1 MFILGGIMSPS
12 QSPIPIPRSDKIT
25 MEPPSSEKRNINLN
39 SSLPPINENRRVPS
53 SFIDGSPPND
63 STSPNSKIKKKGKQ
77 MKLRGK
83 FGQDSNN

>member
-1 MFILGGIMSPS
+1 MLVLGGIMSPT

-25 MEPPSSEKRNINLN
+25 MEPPSSEKKNVNLN
-39 SSLPPINENRRVPS
+39 SSLPPINEARRVPS
-53 SFIDGSPPND
+53 SFVETSPLND

>member
-53 SFIDGSPPND
+53 SFVDESPLND

>member
-1 MFILGGIMSPS
+1 MLVLGGIMSPT

-25 MEPPSSEKRNINLN
+25 MEPPSSEKKNVNLN
-39 SSLPPINENRRVPS
+39 SSLPPINEARRVPS
-53 SFIDGSPPND
+53 SFVEASPLND
-63 STSPNSKIKKKGKQ
+63 SASPNSKIKKKGKQ